1 MKYGSWLYPP
11 MSGHVHVALQV
22 CVSVHAHTHPHTLPP
37 VLLTGIGAVTISG
50 ENTSAINSR
59 FCEDYTLN
67 NYH

>member
-1 MKYGSWLYPP
+1 M
-11 MSGHVHVALQV
+11 ALSSHEWACARGFASV
-22 CVSVHAHTHPHTLPP
+22 RVSVHAHTHPHTLPP